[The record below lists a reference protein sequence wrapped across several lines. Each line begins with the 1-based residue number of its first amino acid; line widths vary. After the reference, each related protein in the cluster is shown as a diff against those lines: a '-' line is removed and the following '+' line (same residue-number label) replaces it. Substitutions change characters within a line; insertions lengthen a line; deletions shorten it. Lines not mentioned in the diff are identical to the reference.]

1 MEGEYY
7 AHIRPDLEEPEK
19 VDYQTVKDH
28 LLGTAERCAAFA
40 GAFQAEQAGRAV
52 GLVHDWGKCTPG
64 FQKRLL
70 CDGPKVDHAP
80 AVAWSTF
87 GPSQRSRF

>member
-1 MEGEYY
+1 MKQEYY
-7 AHIRPDLEEPEK
+7 AHIRPDPEEPEK

-52 GLVHDWGKCTPG
+52 GSCSRLSAWPG
-64 FQKRLL
+64 TTAGWRMWVAKGTGAVPPCL
-70 CDGPKVDHAP
+70 P
-80 AVAWSTF
+80 A
-87 GPSQRSRF
+87 